1 MICASLQTATPFNLR
16 QPFNLHTF
24 LQQEERVSLL
34 RSLRKDLLQ
43 YKAQYQDIVDEESFR
58 RVYQGE
64 RSDCWL
70 VKSIHKFELHQSTTI
85 HLEEKEIR

>member
-1 MICASLQTATPFNLR
+1 M
-16 QPFNLHTF
+16 
-24 LQQEERVSLL
+24 SLL

-58 RVYQGE
+58 RVYQGQGE

-70 VKSIHKFELHQSTTI
+70 VKSIHKFDLHQSTTI
-85 HLEEKEIR
+85 HLEEKGIR